1 MRPVLACALAA
12 LAVLLAGCGGK
23 SSTTTTGSTTTTA
36 ADNGIASQTPDE
48 IIKSMQAAVKQA
60 KSVHIIGAGAT
71 GGTSIALNLK
81 LVTGKGGAGHVALG
95 GLGFDIVRVGN
106 KVYIKASKKFLVHY
120 AGSAGEL
127 LAGRWFTVSKSV
139 QGLGSLEPFTDL
151 PKLMNQILS
160 AASGTLTKGSPTTVD
175 GQPAIPI
182 TDSANGGTLYVAT
195 TGPAYPL
202 KLVPSKGK
210 GTGAIRFT
218 DWDQPV
224 SLAAPKGAI
233 SFP

>member
-1 MRPVLACALAA
+1 MRFGLACTLAA
-12 LAVLLAGCGGK
+12 VAVLLVGCGGK
-23 SSTTTTGSTTTTA
+23 KSTTTTTTTTTA
-36 ADNGIASQTPDE
+36 AANGVASQSPDE
-48 IIKSMQAAVKQA
+48 IIKSMQTAVKQA
-60 KSVHIIGAGAT
+60 KSVHVVGAGST

-81 LVTGKGGAGHVALG
+81 LVSGKGGAGHVALG
-95 GLGFDIVRVGN
+95 GLGFDIVRIGN

-120 AGSAGEL
+120 AGPTGAL
-127 LAGRWFTVSKSV
+127 LAGRWFTVGKSV

-160 AASGTLTKGSPTTVD
+160 AATGKLTKGSPTTVG

-202 KLVPSKGK
+202 KLVPSKSSGS
-210 GTGAIRFT
+210 GAIRFT

-224 SLAAPKGAI
+224 TLTAPKGAI